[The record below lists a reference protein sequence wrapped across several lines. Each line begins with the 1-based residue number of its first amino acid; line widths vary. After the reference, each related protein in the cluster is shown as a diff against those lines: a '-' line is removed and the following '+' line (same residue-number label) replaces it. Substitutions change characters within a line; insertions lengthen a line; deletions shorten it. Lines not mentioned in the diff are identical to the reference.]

1 MKFDVSDGYDI
12 MISNSDSCNFIY
24 PLVYFFTA
32 KVLDNQDDND
42 VQLMVSRKYAII
54 KNFHLKLN

>member
-42 VQLMVSRKYAII
+42 VQLMVY
-54 KNFHLKLN
+54 